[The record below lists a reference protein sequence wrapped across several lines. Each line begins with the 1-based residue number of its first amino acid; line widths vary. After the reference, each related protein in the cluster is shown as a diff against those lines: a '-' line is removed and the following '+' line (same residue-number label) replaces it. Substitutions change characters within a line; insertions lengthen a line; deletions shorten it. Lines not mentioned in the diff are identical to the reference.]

1 MWWSDLFWR
10 SLQTLYNYFWL
21 ATIVDPTTVVWLLR
35 RWWWW
40 WEVVWWLGLDSGLR
54 AEGIPPLLLVSDE
67 LEQLDSDPRLPRI
80 TVLAVFPAIVCEYR
94 SLAFHFQVLKVFAG
108 LKVRAQ
114 HVQQVFTNL
123 ISTLSTI
130 KYLHWRYCHLMP
142 FDKKLAC
149 LTNYKERRSFPWPL
163 VTYISAKR

>member
-1 MWWSDLFWR
+1 M
-10 SLQTLYNYFWL
+10 
-21 ATIVDPTTVVWLLR
+21 
-35 RWWWW
+35 
-40 WEVVWWLGLDSGLR
+40 DSGLR

-114 HVQQVFTNL
+114 HVQPVHVFT
-123 ISTLSTI
+123 LSPDFGFVCAMM
-130 KYLHWRYCHLMP
+130 CH
-142 FDKKLAC
+142 
-149 LTNYKERRSFPWPL
+149 ERIL
-163 VTYISAKR
+163 VCATFLSINSINIQ

>member
-40 WEVVWWLGLDSGLR
+40 WEVVWWLGVDSGLR

-114 HVQQVFTNL
+114 HVQPVHVFTNL
-123 ISTLSTI
+123 IFTLSPDFGFVCAMM
-130 KYLHWRYCHLMP
+130 CH
-142 FDKKLAC
+142 
-149 LTNYKERRSFPWPL
+149 ERIL
-163 VTYISAKR
+163 VCATFLSINSINIQWQ

>member
-1 MWWSDLFWR
+1 M
-10 SLQTLYNYFWL
+10 
-21 ATIVDPTTVVWLLR
+21 
-35 RWWWW
+35 
-40 WEVVWWLGLDSGLR
+40 GLDSGLR

-114 HVQQVFTNL
+114 HVQPVQ
-123 ISTLSTI
+123 
-130 KYLHWRYCHLMP
+130 
-142 FDKKLAC
+142 
-149 LTNYKERRSFPWPL
+149 
-163 VTYISAKR
+163 

>member
-1 MWWSDLFWR
+1 M
-10 SLQTLYNYFWL
+10 
-21 ATIVDPTTVVWLLR
+21 
-35 RWWWW
+35 
-40 WEVVWWLGLDSGLR
+40 ESGLR

-114 HVQQVFTNL
+114 HVQPVHVFTNL
-123 ISTLSTI
+123 IFTLSPDFGFVCAMM
-130 KYLHWRYCHLMP
+130 CH
-142 FDKKLAC
+142 
-149 LTNYKERRSFPWPL
+149 ERIL
-163 VTYISAKR
+163 VCATFLSINSINIQ